1 MAHVSD
7 RWTVPNPNGPGRIR
21 SDRYGR
27 GARWLAVWHE
37 PDGTRRKKACATKD
51 EALALIQ
58 HHETTKRAGTYI
70 SPSRA
75 QVTVREVAEQW
86 YREQAHQR
94 PTSRAVIRRRLDN
107 TILPTLGAYAVA
119 DVDRGVIQGA
129 VTAWSRHLA
138 PSTVK
143 VAYVYTAGIF
153 TLAVEQ
159 RRIPTSPCRRI
170 NLPASHPAPV
180 TPLTAQ
186 MVQALIDGLWTP
198 YRPMAVFAAASGMR
212 SGELRGL
219 TWDRVTVH
227 GDGSAQV
234 RVDRQLIGG
243 TAHEP
248 VWGPVKTRASNR
260 QIGVGPATVQA
271 LGKPGVGLVFR
282 GARGGAI
289 DRKRASE
296 AWRHAA
302 RPLGLEAGSG
312 WHDLR
317 HFHAS
322 LLIARGLSPVA
333 VAARLGHKNSVETLK
348 TYAHLW
354 PDDDTRMRDTGD
366 GVVHLQPP
374 GSPQASETAGH

>member
-1 MAHVSD
+1 MGHAED
-7 RWTVPNPNGPGRIR
+7 RWTIPNPDGPGRIKGP
-21 SDRYGR
+21 RYGR

-58 HHETTKRAGTYI
+58 DHETSKRAGTYI
-70 SPSRA
+70 PLDRA
-75 QVTVREVAEQW
+75 QATVAQVAEEW
-86 YREQAHQR
+86 YEEQTHQR

-107 TILPTLGAYAVA
+107 TILPTLGHYALA

-129 VTAWSRHLA
+129 VTAWSRTLA

-159 RRIPTSPCRRI
+159 RCIPTSPCRRI
-170 NLPASHPAPV
+170 NIPATHTEPV
-180 TPLTAQ
+180 TPLTAET
-186 MVQALIDGLWTP
+186 VQALIDALWTP
-198 YRPMAVFAAASGMR
+198 YQPMAVFAAASGLR

-219 TWDRVTVH
+219 TWDRITIQP
-227 GDGSAQV
+227 DGSAQV

-243 TAHEP
+243 SAHHP
-248 VWGPVKTRASNR
+248 KWGPVKTRASNR
-260 QIGVGPATVQA
+260 QIGVGPATIRA
-271 LGKPGVGLVFR
+271 LGTPGEGLVFL

-289 DRKRASE
+289 NRKRASE

-302 RPLGLEAGSG
+302 RPLGLPAGSG

-354 PDDDTRMRDTGD
+354 PDDDVRMRDTGD

-374 GSPQASETAGH
+374 HSPQASETPGR